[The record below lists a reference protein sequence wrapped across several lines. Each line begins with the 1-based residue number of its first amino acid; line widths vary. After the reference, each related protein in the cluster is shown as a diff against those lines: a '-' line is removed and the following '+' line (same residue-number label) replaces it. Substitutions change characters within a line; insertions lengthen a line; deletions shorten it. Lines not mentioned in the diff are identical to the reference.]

1 MAKVIALLVWLGII
15 QTMKIQLV
23 WLVQWD
29 FIQTKVFKL
38 PIILVNNAHRVR
50 IPRPKVYPVLTDA
63 TIVPRANIQPSKVV
77 PTKMIV
83 KIVQQI
89 HLVLNKEGT
98 NRVTRVKKDQHRQKV
113 QRFLPPVK
121 QENICIPPRESHIVK
136 IVLRDK

>member
-23 WLVQWD
+23 WLVPRD
-29 FIQTKVFKL
+29 FIQTRIFKL

-50 IPRPKVYPVLTDA
+50 IPRPQVYPVLTDA

-77 PTKMIV
+77 PMKLIV

-89 HLVLNKEGT
+89 HLVPNKEET
-98 NRVTRVKKDQHRQKV
+98 NRVTRVKKDRHL
-113 QRFLPPVK
+113 LPAQLFVRLVVLA
-121 QENICIPPRESHIVK
+121 CI
-136 IVLRDK
+136 